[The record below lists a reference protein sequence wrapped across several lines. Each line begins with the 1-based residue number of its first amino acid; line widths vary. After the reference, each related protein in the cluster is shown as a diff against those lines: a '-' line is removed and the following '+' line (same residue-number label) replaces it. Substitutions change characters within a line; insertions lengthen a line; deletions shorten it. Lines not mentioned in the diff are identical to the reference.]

1 MSGTARETLRA
12 VLFDMDGVIFDSE
25 RALMACWQE
34 LGEHWG
40 LGDMTEVYYDCVG
53 ITTEATGEVLKR
65 AYGEDFDWQRFRRES
80 TALYLERY
88 GDGGLP
94 LKPGTEELLRS
105 LREQGLS
112 LALASS
118 TQGELV
124 RRFLKNAGLLDCF
137 SVLVTGDMV
146 RRSKPD
152 PEIFLRASEGLGVTP
167 EQALVI
173 EDSFNGVRAAYAGGI
188 RVLMVPDL
196 LAPDGEMRQK
206 AEAIL
211 PTLFEV
217 REYLLK

>member
-1 MSGTARETLRA
+1 MLKMSSA
-12 VLFDMDGVIFDSE
+12 VNRPPGGRQVLLD
-25 RALMACWQE
+25 
-34 LGEHWG
+34 
-40 LGDMTEVYYDCVG
+40 
-53 ITTEATGEVLKR
+53 TG
-65 AYGEDFDWQRFRRES
+65 
-80 TALYLERY
+80 
-88 GDGGLP
+88 
-94 LKPGTEELLRS
+94 
-105 LREQGLS
+105 
-112 LALASS
+112 ASD
-118 TQGELV
+118 L
-124 RRFLKNAGLLDCF
+124 FLKNAGLLDCF

-152 PEIFLRASEGLGVTP
+152 PEIFLRACEGLGVTP